1 MEIDEAS
8 NEASASNADAAVA
21 TRRSSSRRKR
31 GNAETESNEQEQLE
45 SNHPLA
51 NAKDASVY
59 SLQSLLMLQSRNANY
74 FNKLDFV
81 YLSDDAIEQLFVT
94 DRIRQKHTV
103 ILYPPV
109 ALRRTSA
116 QISEFYRG
124 GSRQCQDLIDRHA
137 NYKINVR
144 LQTIPEEEP
153 VEAIQCQGICIS
165 LSDVR
170 AVRTTKERL
179 VKIEEGFKDLVE
191 ESMTNR
197 AVLLRKDSKKWRK
210 FRTCSHW

>member
-59 SLQSLLMLQSRNANY
+59 SLQILLMLQSRNANY

-81 YLSDDAIEQLFVT
+81 HVSDIIIIIIIVIATTIKSTSLDRVYCVLFT
-94 DRIRQKHTV
+94 
-103 ILYPPV
+103 LPPDC
-109 ALRRTSA
+109 A
-116 QISEFYRG
+116 
-124 GSRQCQDLIDRHA
+124 
-137 NYKINVR
+137 
-144 LQTIPEEEP
+144 
-153 VEAIQCQGICIS
+153 
-165 LSDVR
+165 
-170 AVRTTKERL
+170 
-179 VKIEEGFKDLVE
+179 
-191 ESMTNR
+191 
-197 AVLLRKDSKKWRK
+197 
-210 FRTCSHW
+210 

>member
-21 TRRSSSRRKR
+21 ARRSSSRRKR

-103 ILYPPV
+103 ILYPPL

-116 QISEFYRG
+116 QIREFYRG

-137 NYKINVR
+137 
-144 LQTIPEEEP
+144 
-153 VEAIQCQGICIS
+153 AHFC
-165 LSDVR
+165 
-170 AVRTTKERL
+170 RL
-179 VKIEEGFKDLVE
+179 VNCLRQHENLLEATTYTQVKRPLVGKL
-191 ESMTNR
+191 
-197 AVLLRKDSKKWRK
+197 V
-210 FRTCSHW
+210 CQ